1 MVTDSRRIKRLVPP
15 SAMPRLMQALWNQRL
30 AGLFILSPALG
41 VVLVE
46 LIFGLSQDLQLMA
59 AGMLIL
65 SIALFGILL
74 GGEYRALRDRR
85 SGR

>member
-1 MVTDSRRIKRLVPP
+1 
-15 SAMPRLMQALWNQRL
+15 MQALWNQRL
-30 AGLFILSPALG
+30 AGLLILSPALG

-46 LIFGLSQDLQLMA
+46 LIFGLPRDLQLMA

-65 SIALFGILL
+65 TVGLFSILL

-85 SGR
+85 SGH